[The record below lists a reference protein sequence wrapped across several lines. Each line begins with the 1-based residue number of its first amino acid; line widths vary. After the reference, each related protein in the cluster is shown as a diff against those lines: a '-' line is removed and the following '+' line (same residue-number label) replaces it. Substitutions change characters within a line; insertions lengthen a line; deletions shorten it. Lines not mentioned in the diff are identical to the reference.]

1 MTQGRC
7 NLCKYRPVA
16 KCLNFGHMTRGM
28 RGEDY
33 RDFELSLNECVS
45 LKMEV
50 PGKSPITKDL
60 YRTTKSPDTPLNC
73 LCPLCSKAFDT
84 MPHVSSCF
92 HSSRFSRTQDLLETK
107 AKCPSYKQPFHSV
120 SHPGNVPLKELL
132 STKHPQENLS
142 SFSPSR
148 KNPAKYGLL
157 HSKKNLDEYSS
168 LPSKSQ
174 SEDHITLSCK
184 EYSPSLHLKRCCKV
198 SPIRLPSKDNLPPCE
213 VTNSQPH
220 CECHHMRVLG
230 KKPVRVSRQL
240 EEPEPEFRSTANSLK
255 FDNDDLE
262 NFGSRIAAS
271 SLSMSDFLEAT
282 FMLISS
288 GAMAFIF
295 LYIYLKLVLVHK

>member
-1 MTQGRC
+1 M
-7 NLCKYRPVA
+7 
-16 KCLNFGHMTRGM
+16 
-28 RGEDY
+28 D
-33 RDFELSLNECVS
+33 
-45 LKMEV
+45 V
-50 PGKSPITKDL
+50 PGKSPITKD
-60 YRTTKSPDTPLNC
+60 

-84 MPHVSSCF
+84 MPHVNSCF
-92 HSSRFSRTQDLLETK
+92 HSFCFSYTQDLLETK
-107 AKCPSYKQPFHSV
+107 AKCPSCKQPFHSV
-120 SHPGNVPLKELL
+120 SHPVNVPLKELL
-132 STKHPQENLS
+132 STKHRQENLS

-184 EYSPSLHLKRCCKV
+184 DYSPSLHLKSCCKV
-198 SPIRLPSKDNLPPCE
+198 SPIRLPSKDNRPPCE
-213 VTNSQPH
+213 VTNFQPH

-240 EEPEPEFRSTANSLK
+240 EEPEFRSTANSLK